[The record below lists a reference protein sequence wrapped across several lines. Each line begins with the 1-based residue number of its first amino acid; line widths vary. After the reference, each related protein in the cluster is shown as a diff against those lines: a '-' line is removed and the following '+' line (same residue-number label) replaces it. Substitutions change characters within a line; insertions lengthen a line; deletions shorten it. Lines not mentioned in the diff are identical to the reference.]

1 MSQPKSKKPNKQRK
15 FLYTAPLHLRKKLV
29 SAHLAKDL
37 RKQFKRRSLSVRK
50 GDEVEIMRGEYAG
63 KTGKVSK
70 VDLKKYKVYIEGI
83 TSKRTVGTDV
93 QIPMHPSNLEI
104 TNLNLDDEFRRKIL
118 QRKGIKVEKP
128 KEKEV
133 KENVEAK
140 EAAGTPILESA
151 KEAEEVGSKS

>member
-1 MSQPKSKKPNKQRK
+1 MAQPKSKKPSKQRK
-15 FLYTAPLHLRKKLV
+15 FLYNAPLHLRKKLV

-70 VDLKKYKVYIEGI
+70 VDLKKYKIYIEGI

-93 QIPMHPSNLEI
+93 QIPIHPSNLEI

-133 KENVEAK
+133 KENVKAK
-140 EAAGTPILESA
+140 EAAGTPVLEST